1 MEITGH
7 TGVRAELER
16 IVQQAVHPQ
25 SFLFFGPRRLGKSLV
40 AKEFALK
47 LVGTE
52 ALPNG
57 YHPDILLIGGPEAQR
72 EKLDGEPA
80 LSVEAVREAE
90 MFLSRFPESGAYRVV
105 IIDGA
110 DRLTR
115 SAENALLKVL
125 EEPNSSSVL
134 ILITHQPGKLLPTVL
149 SRVFPIAFQLV
160 PSAELQAAFRG
171 RAVAELPE
179 FFFSLGLPGLLSEAL
194 ADPKAFQETKAL
206 LRELFQLTRLSWAKR
221 IKLAEAISS
230 NPAQLQQLLEIWL
243 IGLAHE
249 REGQT
254 LRTKPYALFLEA
266 VLETIDRCA
275 AKEGNQRLLLEKLFA
290 MA

>member
-179 FFFSLGLPGLLSEAL
+179 FL
-194 ADPKAFQETKAL
+194 
-206 LRELFQLTRLSWAKR
+206 
-221 IKLAEAISS
+221 
-230 NPAQLQQLLEIWL
+230 
-243 IGLAHE
+243 
-249 REGQT
+249 
-254 LRTKPYALFLEA
+254 
-266 VLETIDRCA
+266 
-275 AKEGNQRLLLEKLFA
+275 LFA
-290 MA
+290 RLTGSPLRSAG